1 MLEFKEKYL
10 FIFVQNFLLTKLRKY
25 DIMEFRLAYVC
36 GRAAKK
42 NKRAQ
47 ALLLFLIFILP
58 SDLWGI

>member
-42 NKRAQ
+42 IRGLA
-47 ALLLFLIFILP
+47 P
-58 SDLWGI
+58 SYFSSFSFSL